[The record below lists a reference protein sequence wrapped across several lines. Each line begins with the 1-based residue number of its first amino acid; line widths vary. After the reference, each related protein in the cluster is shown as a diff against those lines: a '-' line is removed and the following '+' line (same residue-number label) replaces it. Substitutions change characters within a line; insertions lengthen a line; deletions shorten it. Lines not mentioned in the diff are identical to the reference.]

1 MYKSKTISFEDKYG
15 SITITKDCDV
25 GVLTVKITERD
36 DNFEKQRTAEVH
48 LSKDETNEVIDGLNE
63 LHEG

>member
-15 SITITKDCDV
+15 SITITKDFDI
-25 GVLTVKITERD
+25 GVLTVKLTERD
-36 DNFEKQRTAEVH
+36 NNFEKQRTAEVH
-48 LSKDETNEVIDGLNE
+48 LSEDETNEVIDGLNE

>member
-15 SITITKDCDV
+15 SITITKDFDI
-25 GVLTVKITERD
+25 GVLTVKLTERD

-48 LSKDETNEVIDGLNE
+48 LSEDETNEVIDGLNE